1 MGLLE
6 VQQPLLYQKT
16 RIAHIGIGM
25 KECREGVE
33 ERRVLLGLDGLNKG
47 LLPQRREHILVGN
60 PKVLNGRCQRMGGRL
75 THQLGERATALQRNG
90 LVESCFGIAFWQEEG
105 EEFH

>member
-1 MGLLE
+1 M
-6 VQQPLLYQKT
+6 LYQKT

-33 ERRVLLGLDGLNKG
+33 KSRVLLGLDGLNKG
-47 LLPQRREHILVGN
+47 LLPQRRVHILVGN
-60 PKVLNGRCQRMGGRL
+60 PKGLNGRCQRMRGRL